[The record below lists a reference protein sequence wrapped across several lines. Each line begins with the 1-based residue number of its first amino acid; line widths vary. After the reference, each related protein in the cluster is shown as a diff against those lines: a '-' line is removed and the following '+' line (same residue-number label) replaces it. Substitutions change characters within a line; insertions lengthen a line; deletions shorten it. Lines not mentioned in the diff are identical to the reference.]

1 MQNSQLTNLALAARF
16 CTSFSNDSPKNRI
29 KLEEA
34 FSEASYDWKNYKTD
48 QGVDDSEFNAVEED
62 VPKYQYNDAWYEA
75 LKTAYFEL
83 LELSDEKLDE
93 GSPLKDDV
101 TDAKEEKA
109 DIQKLQHEK
118 QALKEKKL
126 ADTLCS
132 HLESLTE
139 SISNSID
146 YISKEVMRMDD
157 CGESVGRVQS
167 IRLDL
172 KTLDDKIDDVFSRL
186 YSQYICLLSGSDLQE
201 KESLRAQFI
210 KKEKLKIS
218 NILMML
224 SKKSKE
230 SVRSSSASVT
240 SSDSKQMSYLKKAD
254 PPKWQGDPLEFAD
267 FKRINQVSTA
277 QNASRN

>member
-1 MQNSQLTNLALAARF
+1 MSTMSRALAKAFLKSLNHYENQKEMVSRAVDP
-16 CTSFSNDSPKNRI
+16 TNPTLVKSHAKNRI

-126 ADTLCS
+126 ADTLCNQ
-132 HLESLTE
+132 LESLT
-139 SISNSID
+139 NSI
-146 YISKEVMRMDD
+146 
-157 CGESVGRVQS
+157 
-167 IRLDL
+167 
-172 KTLDDKIDDVFSRL
+172 
-186 YSQYICLLSGSDLQE
+186 
-201 KESLRAQFI
+201 
-210 KKEKLKIS
+210 
-218 NILMML
+218 
-224 SKKSKE
+224 
-230 SVRSSSASVT
+230 
-240 SSDSKQMSYLKKAD
+240 
-254 PPKWQGDPLEFAD
+254 
-267 FKRINQVSTA
+267 
-277 QNASRN
+277 